1 MDKGLKYLLLMLLL
15 ILGCEDSSSNGD
27 SDFCIIF
34 CGETLEP
41 EDVYGCIDSNAVNYS
56 SNATVSDS
64 TCEYS
69 VYGGYPDFETICG
82 MDEYAN
88 PTENIGDGICG
99 LCLGQIE
106 YDSNEWHIPP
116 IQSELSSPYPNPFY
130 PTISISFGNASES
143 YTTIYILN
151 TDYTI
156 IDTLIS
162 RQLDAGYHSI
172 IWDSSIFPSG
182 YYRIVADF
190 GDVECFHN
198 VYKPLDCAGIVGGDA
213 VEDECGE
220 CGGNGADEGEVAL
233 WGECYSI
240 EATTDLV
247 LIGSLWYYNYR
258 TIPPEIGSLTNLTTL
273 NLSHNQLTA
282 LPEEICDIYSNLS
295 EFNVSD
301 NHICGELPSCLTAED
316 IGEQDCP

>member
-1 MDKGLKYLLLMLLL
+1 MICRLIILLL
-15 ILGCEDSSSNGD
+15 IVG
-27 SDFCIIF
+27 
-34 CGETLEP
+34 GEEK
-41 EDVYGCIDSNAVNYS
+41 DVYGCIDSNAVNFLP
-56 SNATVSDS
+56 NATVSDNS
-64 TCEYS
+64 CEYS
-69 VYGGYPDFETICG
+69 IYGYPDFATICG

-88 PTENIGDGICG
+88 PTENIGDGICE
-99 LCLGQIE
+99 LCIGQIE
-106 YDSNEWHIPP
+106 TESGNYGIFIPMS
-116 IQSELSSPYPNPFY
+116 QSVSLPYPNPFH
-130 PTISISFGNASES
+130 SITSITLAVPSDT
-143 YTTIYILN
+143 YLTIYILN
-151 TDYTI
+151 RDYNT

-162 RQLDAGYHSI
+162 RQLDAGVYSI
-172 IWDSSIFPSG
+172 VWDASLFPSG

-190 GDVECFHN
+190 GDEECFTN
-198 VYKPLDCAGIVGGDA
+198 VYKLLDCAGIVGGDA

-240 EATTDLV
+240 EATTDLDLRWV
-247 LIGSLWYYNYR
+247 GIWYYGYR

-295 EFNVSD
+295 EFDVSD

-316 IGEQDCP
+316 IGEQNCD